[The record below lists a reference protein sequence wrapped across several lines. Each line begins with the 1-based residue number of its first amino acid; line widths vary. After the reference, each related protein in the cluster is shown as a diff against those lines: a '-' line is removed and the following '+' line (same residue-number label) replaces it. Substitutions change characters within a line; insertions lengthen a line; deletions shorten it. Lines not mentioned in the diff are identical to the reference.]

1 MVSNLCR
8 GLDGRNDSE
17 ILFTGLRRPIDTGI
31 GKVAWIQRNIS
42 ACDQSPPGA
51 RQDILHRVLTA
62 SQGMSA
68 KSNTPLI

>member
-1 MVSNLCR
+1 MVSNRCR

-17 ILFTGLRRPIDTGI
+17 ILFTGLRRPIDAGI
-31 GKVAWIQRNIS
+31 GKVAWIPHKIR
-42 ACDQSPPGA
+42 AYDQNPPGV
-51 RQDILHRVLTA
+51 RQDILHPVLTA